1 MIKTFS
7 RVPLYYYELFK
18 LLHDHIYTE
27 SQARPSVE
35 VLRSENFYIKV
46 KLAPHD
52 EAVSR

>member
-7 RVPLYYYELFK
+7 RVPLYYYDYLSCC
-18 LLHDHIYTE
+18 III
-27 SQARPSVE
+27 SVRILKPGPQQSL
-35 VLRSENFYIKV
+35 LRSENFYIKV